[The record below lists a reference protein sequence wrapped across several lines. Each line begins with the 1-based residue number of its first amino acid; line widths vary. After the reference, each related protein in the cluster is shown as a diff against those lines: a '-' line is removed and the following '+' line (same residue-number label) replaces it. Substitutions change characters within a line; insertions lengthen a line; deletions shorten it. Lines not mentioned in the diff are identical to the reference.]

1 MLATEREVFDRLVFN
16 STLELKAAQIKKQDE
31 DRRTPYGESFQA
43 SLQMPTEAEL
53 ESFLAEGTGNDA
65 EDEDEKKDE
74 ETTYR
79 CLELPAAAKALLSA
93 AGLLKKSTAAEH
105 ATSSSSTA
113 TEHAR
118 LWQMVPSI
126 EAKRDGCDEEDDPD
140 GQKSNKRL
148 KPTPPSTP
156 VPRCQ
161 HCGRVSFDL
170 VNRSCEDKERN
181 ILKPGTFRVCRLC
194 SAFFMGLDMLQAVGA
209 EPHGRRNA

>member
-1 MLATEREVFDRLVFN
+1 M
-16 STLELKAAQIKKQDE
+16 
-31 DRRTPYGESFQA
+31 
-43 SLQMPTEAEL
+43 
-53 ESFLAEGTGNDA
+53 
-65 EDEDEKKDE
+65 
-74 ETTYR
+74 
-79 CLELPAAAKALLSA
+79 AAADALLRA
-93 AGLLKKSTAAEH
+93 VGFFEKSTATKHATSSSSTAPEH

-113 TEHAR
+113 TERAR

-170 VNRSCEDKERN
+170 VNRSCEDTERN

-209 EPHGRRNA
+209 NMQPAAYEAMMQLVFCSFAWVYVAQEGLDAPPM

>member
-53 ESFLAEGTGNDA
+53 ESFLAEGTSNDA

-93 AGLLKKSTAAEH
+93 TEH

-113 TEHAR
+113 TEHATSSSRPDPAASTDEIFFFLGEKQVKIVSGLGTKIRTR
-118 LWQMVPSI
+118 LS
-126 EAKRDGCDEEDDPD
+126 
-140 GQKSNKRL
+140 
-148 KPTPPSTP
+148 
-156 VPRCQ
+156 
-161 HCGRVSFDL
+161 HC
-170 VNRSCEDKERN
+170 
-181 ILKPGTFRVCRLC
+181 
-194 SAFFMGLDMLQAVGA
+194 
-209 EPHGRRNA
+209 

>member
-1 MLATEREVFDRLVFN
+1 MSRSEKRQPDIAQTLAYAREVREKRRRMLATEREVFDRLVFN

-53 ESFLAEGTGNDA
+53 ESFLAEGTSNDA

-93 AGLLKKSTAAEH
+93 TEH

-113 TEHAR
+113 TEHATSSSR
-118 LWQMVPSI
+118 PH
-126 EAKRDGCDEEDDPD
+126 
-140 GQKSNKRL
+140 
-148 KPTPPSTP
+148 PT
-156 VPRCQ
+156 
-161 HCGRVSFDL
+161 
-170 VNRSCEDKERN
+170 
-181 ILKPGTFRVCRLC
+181 
-194 SAFFMGLDMLQAVGA
+194 A
-209 EPHGRRNA
+209 RREGG